1 MEEVSR
7 HIEPLVIHVRPGS
20 TTELKDQIIK
30 GLEADHGFVN
40 LDVSECIKGENER
53 GTMVGK
59 EFFKLVVQAKVIPAE
74 MIVKMLNKI
83 IYSGQESQNKFILS
97 NFPDIIEQAREFER
111 NCANIAAMIYP
122 SSSGSVVEIKNNNLS
137 LYNIDSLFQKEFR
150 LKTMDAW
157 NYQLFDEKLGNKVS
171 YGIISGK
178 QFSGKSFV
186 AGKMAERLGYTVL
199 DMKATE
205 AQCKAELG
213 TPDEPYEGDVAIE
226 KIEEKLL
233 AQISTLSN
241 SAQKPRFVFDGFA
254 HKSETDFL
262 KFLGPLGLPDFILLL
277 TAELNTIKDR
287 YMKKEGVEEVNDDA
301 LETIK
306 ADSATNGSIRQAIL
320 THFEANSDKIEI
332 IHFPTD
338 GSEET
343 VVKEIGNKFSPKVI
357 LVNHEKH
364 LPVDTTCANLAIKYN
379 MIYMSAYQII
389 KHHIEHNTLKG
400 QKLLKT
406 MKKKKI
412 QSNL

>member
-1 MEEVSR
+1 MQEVSR
-7 HIEPLVIHVRPGS
+7 YIEPLVIHVRPGS
-20 TTELKDQIIK
+20 TTELKDQIIQ

-53 GTMVGK
+53 GTMVGR

-97 NFPDIIEQAREFER
+97 NFPDIIEQAREFEK

-122 SSSGSVVEIKNNNLS
+122 SSSGSVVEIKNNNLA

-186 AGKMAERLGYTVL
+186 AGKMAEKLGYTVL

-205 AQCKAELG
+205 AQCKTELG
-213 TPDEPYEGDVAIE
+213 TPDEPFEGEVAIE

-233 AQISTLSN
+233 A
-241 SAQKPRFVFDGFA
+241 
-254 HKSETDFL
+254 
-262 KFLGPLGLPDFILLL
+262 
-277 TAELNTIKDR
+277 
-287 YMKKEGVEEVNDDA
+287 
-301 LETIK
+301 
-306 ADSATNGSIRQAIL
+306 
-320 THFEANSDKIEI
+320 
-332 IHFPTD
+332 
-338 GSEET
+338 
-343 VVKEIGNKFSPKVI
+343 
-357 LVNHEKH
+357 
-364 LPVDTTCANLAIKYN
+364 
-379 MIYMSAYQII
+379 
-389 KHHIEHNTLKG
+389 
-400 QKLLKT
+400 
-406 MKKKKI
+406 
-412 QSNL
+412 